1 MPSYLHAPSD
11 AVCWNCDRRA
21 DETISVTLRLP
32 GRGTATFPLCRPC
45 HDETYT
51 ALVGVT
57 ERAGLTIRRAPPVRL
72 HRAG

>member
-1 MPSYLHAPSD
+1 MPSYLREPSD
-11 AVCWNCDRRA
+11 AVCWNCDRRT

-32 GRGTATFPLCRPC
+32 GGGSAIFPLCRAC

-57 ERAGLTIRRAPPVRL
+57 ARAGLTISRASTARLRRA
-72 HRAG
+72 G